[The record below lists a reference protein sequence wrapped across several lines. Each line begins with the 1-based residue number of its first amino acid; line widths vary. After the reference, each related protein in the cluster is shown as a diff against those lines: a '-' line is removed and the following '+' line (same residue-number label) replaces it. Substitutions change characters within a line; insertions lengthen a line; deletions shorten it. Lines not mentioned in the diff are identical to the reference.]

1 MNTQMKEYRKAT
13 LRLAYLL
20 TLMLWTGS
28 CIDMDINRNPY
39 ETTQD
44 ELMRE
49 NHIIG
54 SSLKSMEALVVP
66 TQEHLYQFVEA
77 MCGGAYGRYFG
88 ETRVGWTEKYS
99 TYNPKSD
106 WLKASFSDPIS
117 EMYPSYRDIINRTN
131 DPVALAFAKILRVA
145 IMHRSTDMFGP
156 IPYTK
161 VLGDK
166 TEGNGL
172 SAPYDSQEEVYVA
185 MFKELEEADKA
196 LKENLGL
203 SAEGFKKLDNLYY
216 GDVRK
221 WYKYL
226 HSLQLR
232 IAMRIV
238 YVKPE
243 LAREIAEK
251 AVAAGVIENNEDNAQ
266 LHVEENRSALCFND
280 WKDYRIAAEI
290 VSYMQG
296 YNDPRLEKY
305 FTQGKYQDD
314 TDYYGLRIGILP
326 SKVTDDELIQTYSNR
341 LMTANDTYMWMTA
354 AEVTFLR
361 AEGALRGWA
370 MSGDAQQLY
379 EKAITLSFEQ
389 WGASGA
395 SGYSQNKTLVPG
407 AYKDPRG
414 TYSAQSP
421 SSITIAW
428 NEDKEN
434 TRFEENLE
442 RIITQKWIAIFPLGL
457 EAWAE
462 HRRTGYPKLLP
473 TVENKDPNNSVNVT
487 IGPRRLP
494 FPADEYTGNPK
505 YIDQAVEM
513 LNGPDAAGTKLWWD
527 KKDHSI
533 ENSQSSN

>member
-166 TEGNGL
+166 TEGDGL

-185 MFKELEEADKA
+185 MFKELEEADEA

-216 GDVRK
+216 GDGRK

-232 IAMRIV
+232 MAMRIV

-395 SGYSQNKTLVPG
+395 SGYSQNKVLVPG

-442 RIITQKWIAIFPLGL
+442 RIITQKWIAMFPLGI
-457 EAWAE
+457 EAWCE
-462 HRRTGYPKLLP
+462 HRRTGYPKFLP
-473 TVENKDPNNSVNVT
+473 IMDNKGVGITNLT
-487 IGPRRLP
+487 LGIRRLSY
-494 FPADEYTGNPK
+494 PAEEYQLNAENMLGALRK
-505 YIDQAVEM
+505 
-513 LNGPDAAGTKLWWD
+513 LNGEDNGATRLWWD
-527 KKDHSI
+527 C
-533 ENSQSSN
+533 NPNVR

>member
-166 TEGNGL
+166 TEGDGL

-185 MFKELEEADKA
+185 MFKELEEADEA

-232 IAMRIV
+232 MAMRIV

-370 MSGDAQQLY
+370 MSGDANSY
-379 EKAITLSFEQ
+379 MRRRSPFPLSNGAQAEQ
-389 WGASGA
+389 ADTPRIKYWCQGLTKTREVHTAPNLRAASPLPGTRTRRIPV
-395 SGYSQNKTLVPG
+395 SKKTWNVSLLKNGLPCFLWALKPG
-407 AYKDPRG
+407 ANIA
-414 TYSAQSP
+414 AQG
-421 SSITIAW
+421 I
-428 NEDKEN
+428 
-434 TRFEENLE
+434 L
-442 RIITQKWIAIFPLGL
+442 
-457 EAWAE
+457 
-462 HRRTGYPKLLP
+462 
-473 TVENKDPNNSVNVT
+473 NSF
-487 IGPRRLP
+487 R
-494 FPADEYTGNPK
+494 
-505 YIDQAVEM
+505 
-513 LNGPDAAGTKLWWD
+513 
-527 KKDHSI
+527 
-533 ENSQSSN
+533 

>member
-1 MNTQMKEYRKAT
+1 MKEYRKAT

-172 SAPYDSQEEVYVA
+172 SAPYDSQEEV
-185 MFKELEEADKA
+185 
-196 LKENLGL
+196 
-203 SAEGFKKLDNLYY
+203 
-216 GDVRK
+216 
-221 WYKYL
+221 
-226 HSLQLR
+226 
-232 IAMRIV
+232 
-238 YVKPE
+238 
-243 LAREIAEK
+243 
-251 AVAAGVIENNEDNAQ
+251 
-266 LHVEENRSALCFND
+266 
-280 WKDYRIAAEI
+280 
-290 VSYMQG
+290 
-296 YNDPRLEKY
+296 
-305 FTQGKYQDD
+305 
-314 TDYYGLRIGILP
+314 
-326 SKVTDDELIQTYSNR
+326 
-341 LMTANDTYMWMTA
+341 
-354 AEVTFLR
+354 
-361 AEGALRGWA
+361 
-370 MSGDAQQLY
+370 
-379 EKAITLSFEQ
+379 
-389 WGASGA
+389 
-395 SGYSQNKTLVPG
+395 
-407 AYKDPRG
+407 
-414 TYSAQSP
+414 
-421 SSITIAW
+421 
-428 NEDKEN
+428 
-434 TRFEENLE
+434 
-442 RIITQKWIAIFPLGL
+442 
-457 EAWAE
+457 
-462 HRRTGYPKLLP
+462 
-473 TVENKDPNNSVNVT
+473 
-487 IGPRRLP
+487 
-494 FPADEYTGNPK
+494 
-505 YIDQAVEM
+505 
-513 LNGPDAAGTKLWWD
+513 
-527 KKDHSI
+527 
-533 ENSQSSN
+533 

>member
-166 TEGNGL
+166 TEGDGL

-185 MFKELEEADKA
+185 MFKELEEADEA

-232 IAMRIV
+232 MAMRIV

-395 SGYSQNKTLVPG
+395 SGYSQNKALVPG

-421 SSITIAW
+421 SSITIA
-428 NEDKEN
+428 
-434 TRFEENLE
+434 
-442 RIITQKWIAIFPLGL
+442 
-457 EAWAE
+457 
-462 HRRTGYPKLLP
+462 
-473 TVENKDPNNSVNVT
+473 
-487 IGPRRLP
+487 
-494 FPADEYTGNPK
+494 
-505 YIDQAVEM
+505 
-513 LNGPDAAGTKLWWD
+513 
-527 KKDHSI
+527 
-533 ENSQSSN
+533 

>member
-1 MNTQMKEYRKAT
+1 M
-13 LRLAYLL
+13 
-20 TLMLWTGS
+20 
-28 CIDMDINRNPY
+28 
-39 ETTQD
+39 
-44 ELMRE
+44 
-49 NHIIG
+49 
-54 SSLKSMEALVVP
+54 
-66 TQEHLYQFVEA
+66 
-77 MCGGAYGRYFG
+77 
-88 ETRVGWTEKYS
+88 
-99 TYNPKSD
+99 
-106 WLKASFSDPIS
+106 
-117 EMYPSYRDIINRTN
+117 
-131 DPVALAFAKILRVA
+131 
-145 IMHRSTDMFGP
+145 
-156 IPYTK
+156 
-161 VLGDK
+161 
-166 TEGNGL
+166 
-172 SAPYDSQEEVYVA
+172 
-185 MFKELEEADKA
+185 
-196 LKENLGL
+196 
-203 SAEGFKKLDNLYY
+203 
-216 GDVRK
+216 
-221 WYKYL
+221 
-226 HSLQLR
+226 
-232 IAMRIV
+232 AMRIV

-442 RIITQKWIAIFPLGL
+442 RIITQKWIAMFPLGI
-457 EAWAE
+457 ETWCE
-462 HRRTGYPKLLP
+462 HRRTGYPKFLP
-473 TVENKDPNNSVNVT
+473 IMDNKGVGITNLT
-487 IGPRRLP
+487 LGIRRLSY
-494 FPADEYTGNPK
+494 PAEEYQLNAENMLGALRK
-505 YIDQAVEM
+505 
-513 LNGPDAAGTKLWWD
+513 LNGEDNGATRLWWD
-527 KKDHSI
+527 CNPNVK
-533 ENSQSSN
+533 

>member
-1 MNTQMKEYRKAT
+1 MWA
-13 LRLAYLL
+13 
-20 TLMLWTGS
+20 
-28 CIDMDINRNPY
+28 
-39 ETTQD
+39 
-44 ELMRE
+44 
-49 NHIIG
+49 
-54 SSLKSMEALVVP
+54 
-66 TQEHLYQFVEA
+66 
-77 MCGGAYGRYFG
+77 
-88 ETRVGWTEKYS
+88 
-99 TYNPKSD
+99 
-106 WLKASFSDPIS
+106 
-117 EMYPSYRDIINRTN
+117 
-131 DPVALAFAKILRVA
+131 
-145 IMHRSTDMFGP
+145 
-156 IPYTK
+156 
-161 VLGDK
+161 
-166 TEGNGL
+166 
-172 SAPYDSQEEVYVA
+172 
-185 MFKELEEADKA
+185 
-196 LKENLGL
+196 
-203 SAEGFKKLDNLYY
+203 GFKKLDNLYY

-232 IAMRIV
+232 MAMRIV

-395 SGYSQNKTLVPG
+395 SGYSQNKALVPG

-473 TVENKDPNNSVNVT
+473 AVENKDPNNSVNVT

-505 YIDQAVEM
+505 YIDQAVQM

>member
-166 TEGNGL
+166 TEGDGL

-185 MFKELEEADKA
+185 MFKELEEADEA

-232 IAMRIV
+232 MAMRIV

-395 SGYSQNKTLVPG
+395 SGYSQNKALVPG

-473 TVENKDPNNSVNVT
+473 AVENKDPNNSVNVT

-505 YIDQAVEM
+505 YIDQAVQM

>member
-1 MNTQMKEYRKAT
+1 MTNLELQKTANEIRKSIVTAVHSAKAGHPGGSLSAADIFTYLYFEELNIDPKNPKMADRDRFVLSKGHTAPGLYAALAERGFFPKEDLVT
-13 LRLAYLL
+13 LRH
-20 TLMLWTGS
+20 TGS
-28 CIDMDINRNPY
+28 YLQGHPDMK
-39 ETTQD
+39 
-44 ELMRE
+44 
-49 NHIIG
+49 HIPGVDMSSG
-54 SSLKSMEALVVP
+54 S
-66 TQEHLYQFVEA
+66 
-77 MCGGAYGRYFG
+77 
-88 ETRVGWTEKYS
+88 
-99 TYNPKSD
+99 
-106 WLKASFSDPIS
+106 
-117 EMYPSYRDIINRTN
+117 
-131 DPVALAFAKILRVA
+131 
-145 IMHRSTDMFGP
+145 
-156 IPYTK
+156 
-161 VLGDK
+161 LGQ
-166 TEGNGL
+166 GL
-172 SAPYDSQEEVYVA
+172 SVAVGMAAAGKFDKKDYRVYALCGDGEIQEGQIWEAA
-185 MFKELEEADKA
+185 MWA
-196 LKENLGL
+196 
-203 SAEGFKKLDNLYY
+203 GFKKLDNLYY

-442 RIITQKWIAIFPLGL
+442 RIITQKWIAMFPLGI
-457 EAWAE
+457 EAWCE
-462 HRRTGYPKLLP
+462 HRRTGYPKFLP
-473 TVENKDPNNSVNVT
+473 IMDNKGVGITNLT
-487 IGPRRLP
+487 LGIRRLSY
-494 FPADEYTGNPK
+494 PAEEYQLNAENMLGALRK
-505 YIDQAVEM
+505 
-513 LNGPDAAGTKLWWD
+513 LNGEDNGATRLWWD
-527 KKDHSI
+527 CNPNVK
-533 ENSQSSN
+533 